1 MREIAKHV
9 ARSVVY
15 VSFFVIQTGVFYKT
29 VELIATLIGKQTRAS
44 GVYNGTRNRGGQDSP
59 AASDLSVEHTFCH

>member
-15 VSFFVIQTGVFYKT
+15 VSFFVLQTVVFYKT
-29 VELIATLIGKQTRAS
+29 VELIATLIGKQTRTS
-44 GVYNGTRNRGGQDSP
+44 GVYNGTRGQDSLV
-59 AASDLSVEHTFCH
+59 ASDLSVEHTFCH